1 VIDLHS
7 HLLPGLDDGSPDLDA
22 AVALA
27 REAVAGGVTV
37 MAATPHLRSD
47 FPAVRVAELEAHVR
61 ALQAALDAAGVALR
75 IVSGGEVDLLWAQS
89 ASDEDLRLA
98 SYGGLGTDLL
108 VETPYGELPPIFED
122 LLFKI
127 RVRGFRVLLA
137 HPERNRSF
145 QTDAARLLRLVDG
158 DLLVQ
163 VTAASVVGGGRAG
176 KLAQRLIADG
186 HAHVIAGELHRAGG
200 SRASMGEAAATIDRA
215 RGRWM
220 TVDVPAAILEG
231 RPLPPVPTDA
241 EGPRRRGW
249 FRRG

>member
-7 HLLPGLDDGSPDLDA
+7 HLLPGLDDGSPDLEA

-27 REAVAGGVTV
+27 RESVANGVTT
-37 MAATPHLRSD
+37 MAATPHLRAD
-47 FPAVRVAELEAHVR
+47 YPAIRVADLAGYVQTV
-61 ALQAALDAAGVALR
+61 QAALDAAGVGLVV
-75 IVSGGEVDLLWAQS
+75 VSGGEVDVLWAQN
-89 ASDEDLRLA
+89 ASDEDLRGA
-98 SYGGLGTDLL
+98 SYGARGTDLL

-145 QTDAARLLRLVDG
+145 QQDPARLLRLVDG
-158 DLLVQ
+158 DVLVQ

-186 HAHVIAGELHRAGG
+186 HAHVIAGDLHRAAG
-200 SRASMGEAAATIDRA
+200 SRASLREAVAAVDHTRGE
-215 RGRWM
+215 WM
-220 TVDVPAAILEG
+220 TTTVPRAILEG
-231 RPLPPVPTDA
+231 RPLPPAPLPD
-241 EGPRRRGW
+241 EPRRRGW
-249 FRRG
+249 FRRS

>member
-7 HLLPGLDDGSPDLDA
+7 HVLPGLDDGSPDLEA

-27 REAVAGGVTV
+27 REAAAGGVRV

-47 FPAVRVAELEAHVR
+47 FPAVRVEELESRVR

-75 IVSGGEVDLLWAQS
+75 VVSGGEVDVLWAQS
-89 ASDEDLRLA
+89 ASDETLRA
-98 SYGGLGTDLL
+98 ATYGARGTDLL

-145 QTDAARLLRLVDG
+145 QQDPARLARLDV
-158 DLLVQ
+158 LVQ

-176 KLAQRLIADG
+176 KLAQRLIAER
-186 HAHVIAGELHRAGG
+186 HAHVIAGDLHRAGG
-200 SRASMGEAAATIDRA
+200 ARASLRDAVEAIGGERAA
-215 RGRWM
+215 WM
-220 TVDVPAAILEG
+220 VTAAPAAILEG
-231 RPLPPVPTDA
+231 RPLPPVPEPPA
-241 EGPRRRGW
+241 RRRSW
-249 FRRG
+249 LRRA

>member
-7 HLLPGLDDGSPDLDA
+7 HVLPGLDDGSPDLDA

-27 REAVAGGVTV
+27 REAVANGVTT
-37 MAATPHLRSD
+37 MAATPHLRAD
-47 FPAVRVAELEAHVR
+47 YPGVRVGELVSHVH
-61 ALQAALDAAGVALR
+61 ALQDVLDASGVALR
-75 IVSGGEVDLLWAQS
+75 LVSGGEVDVLWAQN
-89 ASDEDLRLA
+89 ASDEHLRAA
-98 SYGGLGTDLL
+98 SYGARGTDLL

-145 QTDAARLLRLVDG
+145 QQDPARLLRLVDG
-158 DLLVQ
+158 DVLVQ

-186 HAHVIAGELHRAGG
+186 HAHVIAGDLHRAQG
-200 SRASMGEAAATIDRA
+200 SRASLREAVAAVDHDRGE
-215 RGRWM
+215 WM
-220 TVDVPAAILEG
+220 VTHAPAAILEG
-231 RPLPPVPTDA
+231 RPLPPPPSPD
-241 EGPRRRGW
+241 PSRRRGW
-249 FRRG
+249 FRRT